1 MRQDPVAAP
10 NSARILVV
18 EDEVVI
24 AMDIQMQLRE
34 LGHIPV
40 GHATRGE
47 QAVVL
52 AGELLPDLVL
62 MDIQLAGAMNGITA
76 AQTIRD
82 RFGLPSVFLS
92 AFSSAQSRASAAA
105 CQPAG
110 YLAKPFS
117 DRDLGAVIASFLQ
130 AGRPL
135 PPPPPTLAA

>member
-1 MRQDPVAAP
+1 MRQDRVAAP
-10 NSARILVV
+10 SSARILVV

-40 GHATRGE
+40 GHATHGE

-52 AGELLPDLVL
+52 AGELLPYLVL
-62 MDIQLAGAMNGITA
+62 MDIHLAGAMNGITA
-76 AQTIRD
+76 AQTIRE
-82 RFGLPSVFLS
+82 RFGLTSVFLS
-92 AFSSAQSRASAAA
+92 AFSGPQSRASAEA

-117 DRDLGAVIASFLQ
+117 ERDLGDVIASFLES
-130 AGRPL
+130 GR
-135 PPPPPTLAA
+135 PPPPPTQVA